1 MLSLDMADL
10 STIVE
15 EDMSDI
21 LKDLSETYGE
31 ADCAGYKP
39 TIHVSPT
46 SDDPNSTTIY
56 IPLVS
61 QTPPVDDAYP
71 SSDDDMNEQ
80 VAMTEGGGDF
90 DSMTTTLNNQ
100 FDRGYNDISAKL
112 VTSSWHPLEL
122 IKNKDT
128 QSVDNYIIGT
138 DLGKLSNRK
147 HHHWAR
153 VYLLSLIHTQN
164 KSDAR

>member
-1 MLSLDMADL
+1 MLSLDMANL

-21 LKDLSETYGE
+21 LKDLSGTYDE

-39 TIHVSPT
+39 TIHIIPT
-46 SDDPNSTTIY
+46 SDDPKSTTIY

-61 QTPPVDDAYP
+61 QTPSVDDDYP
-71 SSDDDMNEQ
+71 SSDDDLNEQ
-80 VAMTEGGGDF
+80 VAITDEQVAMIEGEGDF

-100 FDRGYNDISAKL
+100 FVRGYNDISAKL

-122 IKNKDT
+122 VKNKDT
-128 QSVDNYIIGT
+128 
-138 DLGKLSNRK
+138 
-147 HHHWAR
+147 
-153 VYLLSLIHTQN
+153 
-164 KSDAR
+164 